1 MQTKDF
7 LDKIPGVRGYREQIV
22 RAEYLPAQ
30 DAEYGELSEG
40 LARLGHEANC
50 I

>member
-7 LDKIPGVRGYREQIV
+7 LDKITGTFAYRDQIV

-40 LARLGHEANC
+40 LARLGHEANRV
-50 I
+50 